1 MSRSWAKSGT
11 ISHVRS
17 GLSIPYRQIEKTN
30 LCFSPMDNQSES
42 RLDMNEEVVEEEG
55 IVDQQAVQRETVSET
70 AEFELTSVDLKTETR
85 ETEDEVPPLEN
96 GQEEVTIIEK

>member
-1 MSRSWAKSGT
+1 
-11 ISHVRS
+11 
-17 GLSIPYRQIEKTN
+17 
-30 LCFSPMDNQSES
+30 MDNQSES
-42 RLDMNEEVVEEEG
+42 RLDINEEVVEEEG

-96 GQEEVTIIEK
+96 GQEEVTMIEK

>member
-1 MSRSWAKSGT
+1 
-11 ISHVRS
+11 
-17 GLSIPYRQIEKTN
+17 
-30 LCFSPMDNQSES
+30 MDNQSES

>member
-1 MSRSWAKSGT
+1 
-11 ISHVRS
+11 
-17 GLSIPYRQIEKTN
+17 
-30 LCFSPMDNQSES
+30 
-42 RLDMNEEVVEEEG
+42 MNEEVVEEEG

>member
-1 MSRSWAKSGT
+1 M
-11 ISHVRS
+11 
-17 GLSIPYRQIEKTN
+17 E
-30 LCFSPMDNQSES
+30 NQSES
-42 RLDMNEEVVEEEG
+42 RLDINEEVVEEEG

-96 GQEEVTIIEK
+96 GQEEVTMIEK

>member
-1 MSRSWAKSGT
+1 
-11 ISHVRS
+11 
-17 GLSIPYRQIEKTN
+17 
-30 LCFSPMDNQSES
+30 MDNQSES

-85 ETEDEVPPLEN
+85 ETEDDVPPLEN

>member
-1 MSRSWAKSGT
+1 MES
-11 ISHVRS
+11 
-17 GLSIPYRQIEKTN
+17 
-30 LCFSPMDNQSES
+30 QSDS
-42 RLDMNEEVVEEEG
+42 RLDINEEVVEEEG
-55 IVDQQAVQRETVSET
+55 IVDQQAVQRETVSES

>member
-1 MSRSWAKSGT
+1 
-11 ISHVRS
+11 
-17 GLSIPYRQIEKTN
+17 
-30 LCFSPMDNQSES
+30 MDNQSES

-55 IVDQQAVQRETVSET
+55 IVDQQAVQRETVSES
-70 AEFELTSVDLKTETR
+70 AEFELTSVDMKTETR